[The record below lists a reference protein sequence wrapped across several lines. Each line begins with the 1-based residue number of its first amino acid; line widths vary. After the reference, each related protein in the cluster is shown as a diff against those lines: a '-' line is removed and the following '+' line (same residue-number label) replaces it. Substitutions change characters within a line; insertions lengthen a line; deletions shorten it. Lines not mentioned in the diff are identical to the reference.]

1 MLCLDFKIFQMQING
16 ENMDFVPKRIL
27 PKRFILG
34 ISGAS
39 GVKLAKGFLR
49 HIAQDFEVHIIIS
62 KGALECAKYELKCD
76 ENELKAYLLE
86 SCQTTSSQV
95 KSTQKSSQ
103 TNQTNQTKANK
114 AKSSNADSSQM
125 RHSGIKSS
133 EFIDFDSS
141 QSLAS
146 QNLASKDCK
155 AYIYEDSEI
164 GAPVASGSFEAQA
177 MAIIPTSMD
186 CLAKIACGI
195 SDTLL
200 TRAASVMIKER
211 RTLLLAPREMPL
223 NAIVCE
229 QMQKLAALGVIIA
242 PPIIAYYSYPKDLEE
257 MENFIY
263 GKWLD
268 ILGIPNELF
277 TRWGER

>member
-1 MLCLDFKIFQMQING
+1 
-16 ENMDFVPKRIL
+16 MDFVPKRIL

-86 SCQTTSSQV
+86 SCQTSSSQV
-95 KSTQKSSQ
+95 KSTQKLSQ
-103 TNQTNQTKANK
+103 TNQTKLSQTKANK
-114 AKSSNADSSQM
+114 AKSNNIDSSQM
-125 RHSGIKSS
+125 QHSEIKSS
-133 EFIDFDSS
+133 EFMDFDS
-141 QSLAS
+141 S
-146 QNLASKDCK
+146 QNLASKDCNV
-155 AYIYEDSEI
+155 YIYEDSEI

-200 TRAASVMIKER
+200 TRTASVMIKER

-229 QMQKLAALGVIIA
+229 QMQKLATLGVIIA

-277 TRWGER
+277 TRWGEQ

>member
-1 MLCLDFKIFQMQING
+1 
-16 ENMDFVPKRIL
+16 MDFVPKRIL

-86 SCQTTSSQV
+86 SCQITSNQV
-95 KSTQKSSQ
+95 KSTQKLSQ
-103 TNQTNQTKANK
+103 TNQTKSNQTKANK
-114 AKSSNADSSQM
+114 AKSSNIDSSQ
-125 RHSGIKSS
+125 
-133 EFIDFDSS
+133 
-141 QSLAS
+141 
-146 QNLASKDCK
+146 NLPNEDCK

-200 TRAASVMIKER
+200 TRTASVMIKER

-229 QMQKLAALGVIIA
+229 QMQKLATLGVIIA

-277 TRWGER
+277 TRWGE

>member
-1 MLCLDFKIFQMQING
+1 
-16 ENMDFVPKRIL
+16 MDFVPKRIL
-27 PKRFILG
+27 SKRFILG

-86 SCQTTSSQV
+86 SCQTSSSQV

-103 TNQTNQTKANK
+103 TNQTSQTKANK
-114 AKSSNADSSQM
+114 AKSSNTDSSQM
-125 RHSGIKSS
+125 RHSEIKSS
-133 EFIDFDSS
+133 EFMDFDSS

-155 AYIYEDSEI
+155 AYIYEDSDI

-229 QMQKLAALGVIIA
+229 QMQKLATLGVIIA

>member
-1 MLCLDFKIFQMQING
+1 
-16 ENMDFVPKRIL
+16 MDFVPKRIL

-86 SCQTTSSQV
+86 SCQTSSSQV

-103 TNQTNQTKANK
+103 TNQTKANK
-114 AKSSNADSSQM
+114 AKSSNTDSSQM
-125 RHSGIKSS
+125 RHSEIKSS
-133 EFIDFDSS
+133 EFMDFDSS

-229 QMQKLAALGVIIA
+229 QMQKLATLGVIIA

-277 TRWGER
+277 TRWGEL